1 MVYQTESTPQSSL
14 ELLFG
19 ITVEGDMGSHAVEV
33 AGASMHTPRPSVQLL
48 EEESPEKEMI
58 DGTLKRLRKA
68 AAPAHEE
75 ALKMLASFAAEE
87 DRSGDPPPLPDQR
100 MKRAPAMLQALRNN
114 VVNEVRY
121 VLEKNPGAANEPFP
135 DHEFEPPLVCAVRL
149 QCKAAIVRL
158 LLEHGASP
166 DTTDIY
172 GCSALQLEQKIE
184 RIEANAWS
192 PPMSETAFH
201 APLLGM
207 AMASAFPQIR
217 FQSAQSNPKAAFHS
231 DVMNLF
237 EDRVGV
243 EID

>member
-1 MVYQTESTPQSSL
+1 MVCQTESTPQSSL
-14 ELLFG
+14 EFFFG

-33 AGASMHTPRPSVQLL
+33 AGASMLTPRPSVQLL

-58 DGTLKRLRKA
+58 DGTLKRLRKV

-100 MKRAPAMLQALRNN
+100 MTRAPAMLQALRNN

-121 VLEKNPGAANEPFP
+121 VLEKSPGAATEPFY
-135 DHEFEPPLVCAVRL
+135 DHEFESPLVCAVRL
-149 QCKAAIVRL
+149 KCKAAIVRL

-166 DTTDIY
+166 ETTDIY
-172 GCSALQLEQKIE
+172 GRSALQLVQKTEQM
-184 RIEANAWS
+184 EANSWF
-192 PPMSETAFH
+192 PPMSETAFQ

-207 AMASAFPQIR
+207 AMASAFPHLS
-217 FQSAQSNPKAAFHS
+217 FQSTQSNANAAWHS
-231 DVMNLF
+231 EIMNLYV
-237 EDRVGV
+237 DNVGV